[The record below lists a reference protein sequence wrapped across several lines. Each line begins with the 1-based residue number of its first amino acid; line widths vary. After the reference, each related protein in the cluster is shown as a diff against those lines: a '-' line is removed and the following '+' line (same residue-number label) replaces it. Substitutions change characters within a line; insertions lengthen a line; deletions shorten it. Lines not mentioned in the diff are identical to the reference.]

1 MNEEISVN
9 LGLLLLI
16 AWGPP
21 VAGRVLAWGK
31 MGSPGMLLFLFALL
45 DESLLSLAFSLT
57 YFFYVHYMLPN
68 RHFRRL
74 FSGKAEIQTFF
85 NNL

>member
-16 AWGPP
+16 AWGPT
-21 VAGRVLAWGK
+21 VAGRGLAWGK

-45 DESLLSLAFSLT
+45 DESLLSLALLAWAGRYIFSL
-57 YFFYVHYMLPN
+57 FF
-68 RHFRRL
+68 L
-74 FSGKAEIQTFF
+74 FLNVWQFF
-85 NNL
+85 